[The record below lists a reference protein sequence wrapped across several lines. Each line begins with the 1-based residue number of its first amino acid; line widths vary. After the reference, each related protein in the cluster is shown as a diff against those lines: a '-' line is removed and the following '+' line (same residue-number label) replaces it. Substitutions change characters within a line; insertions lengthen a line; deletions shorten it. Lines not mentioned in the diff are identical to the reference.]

1 VAKKVESSRIPS
13 AVGAIP
19 VVGDLMKSADAQ
31 AQWMQEMLEQNA
43 RLIGQFPATMKT
55 FNDSIERF
63 NQTIGRLDRA
73 VNRIEAASKQLTG
86 PLERV
91 AGALDQK
98 SVRDIPE
105 VLDALRKEALPALRA
120 ATDTQRQVAMLQSTI
135 ERFLAM
141 INDLPGAGIVR
152 RMAAG
157 RGDDDQPARPQ
168 PSSPR

>member
-1 VAKKVESSRIPS
+1 MAKKVESSRIPS

-63 NQTIGRLDRA
+63 NQTLGRLDRA
-73 VNRIEAASKQLTG
+73 VNRMEAASRQLTG